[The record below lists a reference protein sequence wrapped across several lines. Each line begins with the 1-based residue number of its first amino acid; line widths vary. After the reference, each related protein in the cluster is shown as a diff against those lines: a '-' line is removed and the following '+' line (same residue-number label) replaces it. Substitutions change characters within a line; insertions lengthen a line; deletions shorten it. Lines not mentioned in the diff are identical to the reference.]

1 MIGND
6 VVDLRDPETQPG
18 ATHPRFDARVFGRV
32 ERRAIRRSAAPNRLR
47 WALWAGKESGY
58 KIARKRDPR
67 AVFSPVR
74 FRVYLDAALHGRV
87 EWDGGRAALC
97 VEERDGGLHAVAW
110 SCDRER
116 SRLAWGLR
124 RLPAPGGPP
133 VRDAARRLAV
143 GSVAALLGAEPR
155 ELAVAREG
163 RVPRLRLRGAPAPA
177 DLSLSHHGGLVAF
190 ACALPPAAA
199 VR

>member
-18 ATHPRFDARVFGRV
+18 ATHPRFDARVFGRA
-32 ERRAIRRSAAPNRLR
+32 ERRAIRRSAVPNRLR

-67 AVFSPVR
+67 AAFSPVR
-74 FRVYLDAALHGRV
+74 FRVYLDGALHGRV
-87 EWDGGRAALC
+87 EWDGGRAALR
-97 VEERDGGLHAVAW
+97 VEEQDGGLHAVAW
-110 SCDRER
+110 SSEREPA
-116 SRLAWGLR
+116 RLAWGLC
-124 RLPAPGGPP
+124 RLTAAGGPP
-133 VRDAARRLAV
+133 AGDAVRRLAV
-143 GSVAALLGAEPR
+143 GSVAPLLGAEPC
-155 ELAVAREG
+155 EMAVAREG
-163 RVPRLRLRGAPAPA
+163 RVPRLRLRGAAAPA

-199 VR
+199 LR